1 MLRILLSAGLLALP
15 VIPVIAQTTN
25 AAPPAA
31 TAPAA
36 VPATAPAA
44 TAPAAPP
51 AVPLATAILD
61 FKTSDSALDRQ
72 AGDLATLL
80 EADMSASSHAIL
92 VERQDVDKILKEQEL
107 GVSGLVSADT
117 AAKIGSLT
125 GAQVL
130 VTGRLFAV
138 GDDYMIVAK
147 IISTETSRVYG
158 VTTTLSDLSKLQQGA
173 QDLSDKIDGALS
185 THRDVL
191 VAVQETPEQ
200 RAQRLKAMVG
210 SGPLPTVSVNITER
224 DYSQPS
230 IDPAAQTEIMR
241 ELQLLGFTVIAPGS
255 NERKADIQI
264 TGEAFSEIG
273 ARHGNL
279 VSSRGRVEINIIRRG
294 NKDLLWADRETRVG
308 VDVGDR
314 STGKQALEKAADILV
329 ERMLPKITK

>member
-1 MLRILLSAGLLALP
+1 
-15 VIPVIAQTTN
+15 
-25 AAPPAA
+25 
-31 TAPAA
+31 
-36 VPATAPAA
+36 
-44 TAPAAPP
+44 
-51 AVPLATAILD
+51 
-61 FKTSDSALDRQ
+61 
-72 AGDLATLL
+72 
-80 EADMSASSHAIL
+80 
-92 VERQDVDKILKEQEL
+92 
-107 GVSGLVSADT
+107 
-117 AAKIGSLT
+117 
-125 GAQVL
+125 
-130 VTGRLFAV
+130 
-138 GDDYMIVAK
+138 
-147 IISTETSRVYG
+147 
-158 VTTTLSDLSKLQQGA
+158 
-173 QDLSDKIDGALS
+173 
-185 THRDVL
+185 
-191 VAVQETPEQ
+191 
-200 RAQRLKAMVG
+200 MVG